1 MRGQRG
7 RSLFSQRLKAGR
19 RNRKTSRLS
28 PGSPRKA
35 REVAHLAGSYPGL
48 KGWFS
53 DAAHTRPLQKRKE
66 RGTPVELG
74 VAEGGGPPAP
84 TRHGTGQRAQIGEL
98 TQFTEISTRQPP
110 GQPRGRQKNRS
121 IRPCLQGR
129 YPNPNYP
136 SSRHHLGLAPSGSV
150 TPATL
155 SEQFHSD
162 LAPVFRNSARL
173 AARALGTQRLA
184 RRRPQDMPCR
194 PVASLGGK
202 GRE

>member
-1 MRGQRG
+1 MRGQTG

-74 VAEGGGPPAP
+74 VAEGAGPPA
-84 TRHGTGQRAQIGEL
+84 RKERGTPIELGVAERAG
-98 TQFTEISTRQPP
+98 PP
-110 GQPRGRQKNRS
+110 AFLSPGFLSPGFSQVFQ
-121 IRPCLQGR
+121 
-129 YPNPNYP
+129 
-136 SSRHHLGLAPSGSV
+136 SSP
-150 TPATL
+150 
-155 SEQFHSD
+155 F
-162 LAPVFRNSARL
+162 
-173 AARALGTQRLA
+173 ALLR
-184 RRRPQDMPCR
+184 
-194 PVASLGGK
+194 
-202 GRE
+202 